1 MEIREFLLLVSIV
14 TLLQILAFD
23 FVIGKI
29 FFTAFSLYFYFLPLR
44 IRYFSP
50 YSQHFSS
57 WNLHHYMEHYINPTG
72 PLTET
77 TPPPPPRGP
86 FFITRVGDEALVAVG
101 QGCSLH
107 HLNVSG
113 CHQIGDAGIIAIAR
127 GCPQLRSLD
136 ISVLQVRSLSP
147 SSVYDSVHAC
157 INLH

>member
-1 MEIREFLLLVSIV
+1 
-14 TLLQILAFD
+14 
-23 FVIGKI
+23 
-29 FFTAFSLYFYFLPLR
+29 
-44 IRYFSP
+44 
-50 YSQHFSS
+50 
-57 WNLHHYMEHYINPTG
+57 MEHYINPTG

-77 TPPPPPRGP
+77 PPRGP

-136 ISVLQVRSLSP
+136 ISVLQVHSLSP